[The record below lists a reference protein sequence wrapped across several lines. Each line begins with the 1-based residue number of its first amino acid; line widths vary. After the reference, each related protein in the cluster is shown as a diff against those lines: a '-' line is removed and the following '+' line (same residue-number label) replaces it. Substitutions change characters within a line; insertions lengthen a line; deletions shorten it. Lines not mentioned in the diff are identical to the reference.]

1 MACIDYKDLVLSLFF
16 LHWKFVHFWN
26 KKKLLPTL
34 KSRWVLLEKK
44 YIVLLISSQFHSFL
58 KNTGVALVPRESLQE
73 VYDGVWGYSA
83 ILSSG
88 AIMCVFFAFN
98 GMSFLLGMMNLANTI
113 IIQYALRTTM
123 SIEVSRY
130 NNVINH
136 KLPEVLLRSDAPSKP
151 NLFDLVRRNTL
162 S

>member
-1 MACIDYKDLVLSLFF
+1 MA
-16 LHWKFVHFWN
+16 
-26 KKKLLPTL
+26 LL
-34 KSRWVLLEKK
+34 
-44 YIVLLISSQFHSFL
+44 
-58 KNTGVALVPRESLQE
+58 PRESLQE

-123 SIEVSRY
+123 SIEVGHPTKQRDKSQTF
-130 NNVINH
+130 
-136 KLPEVLLRSDAPSKP
+136 RSITYSIP
-151 NLFDLVRRNTL
+151 
-162 S
+162 

>member
-1 MACIDYKDLVLSLFF
+1 M
-16 LHWKFVHFWN
+16 
-26 KKKLLPTL
+26 
-34 KSRWVLLEKK
+34 
-44 YIVLLISSQFHSFL
+44 
-58 KNTGVALVPRESLQE
+58 PRESLQE

-136 KLPEVLLRSDAPSKP
+136 KLSLVLLSTYRRTLQ
-151 NLFDLVRRNTL
+151 NLICLT
-162 S
+162 